1 MNDYI
6 ILTDSSCDLPD
17 NLIKEMKIEVLPLS
31 ILANNNQYKNY
42 ADERDIKFKDVYKIL
57 RDKQSVSTSAVN
69 VGDFE
74 DEIEKLVVKGNDV
87 LYLGFSA
94 ALSCTYDNGVIAMRN
109 LQAKYPDRKLLHVNT
124 RCASLGQGL
133 IVYLANLEK
142 ENGKS
147 IEDVKKLVEDTV
159 PHLCHW
165 FTVDDLYHL
174 KRGGRVSGAT
184 AVIGS
189 MLNIKPVMHMDD
201 EGRLIN
207 VTKARGRKAA
217 IDALFNKAKETAID
231 PSNQTMFISHGDC
244 IEDAIYLSQRVKKE
258 LGVKDVVI
266 NYVGPVIGAHSGP
279 GTLAF
284 FFVGEH
290 R

>member
-1 MNDYI
+1 
-6 ILTDSSCDLPD
+6 
-17 NLIKEMKIEVLPLS
+17 
-31 ILANNNQYKNY
+31 
-42 ADERDIKFKDVYKIL
+42 
-57 RDKQSVSTSAVN
+57 
-69 VGDFE
+69 
-74 DEIEKLVVKGNDV
+74 
-87 LYLGFSA
+87 
-94 ALSCTYDNGVIAMRN
+94 MRN